1 MPKSVTDSYPD
12 LWAGQGGVDHT
23 TEVLRPNV
31 SCWRQSGRK
40 GGCNNKHC
48 LIHGHRIRGAAASR
62 RCRYDYQNC
71 DTYSLTLPFAAWVG
85 YPQFRIVLSAFLK
98 QLQYKRNVGRVPYWF
113 ETEFVNVLPHL
124 HLVFRLP
131 LGSDFQAVSD
141 KVRACWKAALAAG
154 NVPWTSQRVGVQL
167 VGKTRKDVYH
177 LFRYNLKTN
186 KGGVPV
192 NNCRPKGWAFISYTH
207 PGWRQ
212 DVDCV
217 EPEDALSLQDHC
229 VDCFNRAAAG
239 VVVQKPEKA
248 PRQFHDTFE
257 VVQPRR
263 KRATVS
269 GRTASLKPRHVGSL
283 ALVPVHSPT
292 PAEFLNSTGGR
303 ELSRGWEGVGECKG
317 TNAPLR
323 PALSPAAQPR
333 PPPRLAFF
341 SFCTTA
347 TRHGEQ

>member
-1 MPKSVTDSYPD
+1 MPKSVKDSHPD

-48 LIHGHRIRGAAASR
+48 LIHGHRIREAAAGR

-85 YPQFRIVLSAFLK
+85 YPQFRIVVSAFLK
-98 QLQYKRNVGRVPYWF
+98 RLRYKRNVGRVPYWY

-131 LGSDFQAVSD
+131 LGSDLQAVSD
-141 KVRACWKAALAAG
+141 KVRACWKAALASG
-154 NVPWTSQRVGVQL
+154 NVPWTSQRVGVRL

-186 KGGVPV
+186 KGAIPV
-192 NNCRPKGWAFISYTH
+192 NNCRPKGWSFISYTH

-212 DVDCV
+212 NVECV
-217 EPEDALSLQDHC
+217 EPEDALTLHDHC

-257 VVQPRR
+257 VVQPHQE
-263 KRATVS
+263 RATVS
-269 GRTASLKPRHVGSL
+269 GCNAALKPRCVGSG
-283 ALVPVHSPT
+283 ALVVLTSPT
-292 PAEFLNSTGGR
+292 PPYPLDSSRPPVPFRNSV
-303 ELSRGWEGVGECKG
+303 GVGECKG

-323 PALSPAAQPR
+323 PALSPAVQPR
-333 PPPRLAFF
+333 PPPRSAFF
-341 SFCTTA
+341 SFRTTW
-347 TRHGEQ
+347 